1 MGKNSQITTGISPN
15 RLIPLSHPLR
25 PHLQVLVFAS
35 DSFLLLEKQGK
46 ETVTRQSSFSRPC
59 PNRETRSCTSRK
71 QGQVSGPL
79 NVYPLLSPGP

>member
-15 RLIPLSHPLR
+15 RLIPLSHPLH

-46 ETVTRQSSFSRPC
+46 ESYQAVLFQSALP
-59 PNRETRSCTSRK
+59 
-71 QGQVSGPL
+71 Q
-79 NVYPLLSPGP
+79 PGNQELHI

>member
-1 MGKNSQITTGISPN
+1 MGKNSQITTGISPK

-46 ETVTRQSSFSRPC
+46 GTVTRQPSFSLPC
-59 PNRETRSCTSRK
+59 PNWEPRSCTSRK
-71 QGQVSGPL
+71 QGHL
-79 NVYPLLSPGP
+79 